1 MDLTMDST
9 SELEKPL
16 SRIKSFD
23 TIFKES
29 TEFSNLVESH
39 LDKPDF
45 SPAPI
50 LLPTDLPDQNKSD
63 VQTLT
68 SSTEHPQFQW
78 HRRMTKVKRLLR
90 LLIACRCN
98 PNKSLCRQDGSQ
110 FKYECLQ
117 W

>member
-50 LLPTDLPDQNKSD
+50 LLPTDLPDQNKSECSD
-63 VQTLT
+63 TYIVQQNNLDFSGT
-68 SSTEHPQFQW
+68 
-78 HRRMTKVKRLLR
+78 
-90 LLIACRCN
+90 
-98 PNKSLCRQDGSQ
+98 DG
-110 FKYECLQ
+110 
-117 W
+117 

>member
-68 SSTEHPQFQW
+68 SSTEHPQFIETIESKSMEYFTTEIIRQRTDE
-78 HRRMTKVKRLLR
+78 RR
-90 LLIACRCN
+90 
-98 PNKSLCRQDGSQ
+98 QQ
-110 FKYECLQ
+110 
-117 W
+117 